1 MNRTKSTRYL
11 TSTAMLSAVAF
22 ILMYFEFSIPIMPSF
37 IAFDLSDLP
46 ALIGTFSLGPWY
58 GVLICLIKNV
68 LHLTVSKSAF
78 VAEFSNFLLGVAFV
92 LPAGLIYKHKKT
104 KKMAIIAAVSG
115 SIIMGV
121 ISVFSNNFLVYPI
134 YYRIGMSK
142 EVILQAY
149 QVINPAM
156 DSILECLI
164 CFNLPFTIVKGLIA
178 SGITILIYKPLSPI
192 LKGRF

>member
-78 VAEFSNFLLGVAFV
+78 VGEFSNFLLGVAFV

-121 ISVFSNNFLVYPI
+121 ISVFSNNFLVFPI
-134 YYRIGMSK
+134 YYRIGM
-142 EVILQAY
+142 
-149 QVINPAM
+149 
-156 DSILECLI
+156 
-164 CFNLPFTIVKGLIA
+164 
-178 SGITILIYKPLSPI
+178 
-192 LKGRF
+192 R

>member
-1 MNRTKSTRYL
+1 MFVFNFTKIGRKEKFL
-11 TSTAMLSAVAF
+11 GGNPICAKLSG
-22 ILMYFEFSIPIMPSF
+22 IE
-37 IAFDLSDLP
+37 
-46 ALIGTFSLGPWY
+46 
-58 GVLICLIKNV
+58 N
-68 LHLTVSKSAF
+68 
-78 VAEFSNFLLGVAFV
+78 
-92 LPAGLIYKHKKT
+92 

>member
-22 ILMYFEFSIPIMPSF
+22 VLMYFEFSIPIMPSF

-78 VAEFSNFLLGVAFV
+78 VGEFSNFLLGVAFV
-92 LPAGLIYKHKKT
+92 LPAGLIYKHKNL
-104 KKMAIIAAVSG
+104 S
-115 SIIMGV
+115 
-121 ISVFSNNFLVYPI
+121 
-134 YYRIGMSK
+134 RI
-142 EVILQAY
+142 
-149 QVINPAM
+149 
-156 DSILECLI
+156 
-164 CFNLPFTIVKGLIA
+164 
-178 SGITILIYKPLSPI
+178 
-192 LKGRF
+192 